1 MFKVGIGQSDEI
13 NTLLATRNAIARAR
27 HSLGDSIPQ
36 AGMVFAGLDFDHE
49 LMLAEINRVFPD
61 LELVGCTSGGELTS
75 DLGFTD
81 DSIVLLLLY
90 SAEVKFS
97 VGLGFDESMESELAA
112 TLALDMARQ
121 SLSEPEKLC
130 LVFTDSFSLSG
141 NRVIE
146 KLNSS
151 VTSGCKI
158 FGGVS
163 ARPFVTNLKTKQFY
177 KNQVLSE
184 SVVLMLMG
192 GPIEYRFSISNTWQP
207 IGRKAKATLVDGKK
221 LLQIDDMRALDYY
234 HYYLGDFSFPAPE
247 FPLAVY
253 ENGSEH
259 FYIRVPGGYDK
270 KDGSVLFAGEIPEG
284 ATVQLTEALR
294 EYIVDGLDKESIRQ
308 KEMKYDFEPAM
319 AFAFSCIVRKQLLGT
334 KVKEEIKV
342 LKKNLPASLP
352 IFGFYTYG
360 EISPLEAENRSN
372 LHNCTMITLVL
383 GTKSKNDSNK
393 NSDIGIGNTNT
404 VKGNSPVGNTREY
417 SLQKNS
423 LQDIIEEQKN
433 EILKLKKKLD
443 REYTYRINLENVKDF
458 HSSILKT
465 INNEI
470 ESAKQVIQLKNDE
483 LEKLYKEL
491 GAEKKK
497 SDDLLLNI
505 LPIEVAEELKRKGLI
520 DPVYYDSAS
529 VLFTDFK
536 GFTTIASKMKPSEL
550 VRELDFYFSEF
561 DKIIER
567 YGLEK
572 LKTIGDAY
580 MCAGGLPKVSTTHA
594 VDLVNAAWD
603 IQEFMKEL
611 KLERGD
617 SAWDLRIG
625 INSGPLMA
633 GVIGTKKFSYDIWGD
648 TVNIASRLES
658 NGEPKKINISQFT
671 YDLVKEDFLCE
682 YRGKISVKN
691 KGEIDM
697 YFVSGK
703 KNK

>member
-1 MFKVGIGQSDEI
+1 MFQVGIGQSDEI
-13 NTLLATRNAIARAR
+13 NTLLAIRIAIERAQN
-27 HSLGDSIPQ
+27 SLGSYIPQ

-61 LELVGCTSGGELTS
+61 LEFVGCTSGGELTS

-90 SAEVKFS
+90 SDEVKFS
-97 VGLGFDESMESELAA
+97 VGLGFDSSMQSELSA

-121 SLSEPEKLC
+121 NLSEPEKLC

-177 KNQVLSE
+177 KNKVYSE

-192 GPIEYRFSISNTWQP
+192 GPVEYRFSISNTWQP
-207 IGRKAKATLVDGKK
+207 IGRRAKATLVDGKR
-221 LLQIDDMRALDYY
+221 LLKIDDMRALDYY

-253 ENGSEH
+253 ENDSEH

-294 EYIVDGLDKESIRQ
+294 DYIVDGLDKESIRQ

-334 KVKEEIKV
+334 KVKEEIRI
-342 LKKNLPASLP
+342 LKKNFPESLP

-383 GTKSKNDSNK
+383 GTKSSIK
-393 NSDIGIGNTNT
+393 IPQGNLTNT
-404 VKGNSPVGNTREY
+404 EY
-417 SLQKNS
+417 LPPEIDTKEIN
-423 LQDIIEEQKN
+423 LVEEQKN

-443 REYTYRINLENVKDF
+443 RENTYRINLENVKDF
-458 HSSILKT
+458 HGSILKT

-505 LPIEVAEELKRKGLI
+505 LPTEVAEELKQKGLI
-520 DPVYYDSAS
+520 EPVYFESAS

-561 DKIIER
+561 DKIIEKH
-567 YGLEK
+567 GLEK

-594 VDLVNAAWD
+594 VDLVNAAWE
-603 IQEFMKEL
+603 IQELMKKL
-611 KLERGD
+611 KLEKGD

-633 GVIGTKKFSYDIWGD
+633 GVIGTKKFSYDVWGD

-658 NGEPKKINISQFT
+658 NGEPGKINISQFT
-671 YDLVKEDFLCE
+671 YDLVKNNFICE
-682 YRGKISVKN
+682 YRGKIAVKN
-691 KGEIDM
+691 KGEIEM
-697 YFVSGK
+697 YFVTGK
-703 KNK
+703 K